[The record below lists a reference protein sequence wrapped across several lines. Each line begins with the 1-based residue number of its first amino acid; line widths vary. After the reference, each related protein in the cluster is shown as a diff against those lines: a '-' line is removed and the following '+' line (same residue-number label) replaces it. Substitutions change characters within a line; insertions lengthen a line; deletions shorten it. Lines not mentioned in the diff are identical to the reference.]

1 MEAKRIEKAPIED
14 LVKQLV
20 AENSVSTQSN
30 LAVTQKVASWLE
42 AIGFQTEWIPY
53 NDAAGIAKASIVAK
67 RDAKKPRQEKG
78 LLLGG
83 ASYLAHTDVVP
94 VEDWHTGFSGP
105 FEAVEKEGRLYGR
118 GTCDMKGSLC
128 CAIQAAAK
136 IDPWDQTKPIY
147 FVVTAD
153 EEIGMQGAQQVHER
167 SQLWKEMID
176 LDVAGIIG
184 EPTEMQVVHAHKG
197 TYGVLLRST
206 GLSAHTSTGKGKN
219 ANEALI
225 PALPELLELKML
237 TENQAQYQDTQ
248 FDPPTLTLNMVIKNE
263 PLAINVTT
271 AIAEVHLFFRTMP
284 RVDNQTL
291 VKNLRQ
297 IQSKHQLQW
306 IDKGEKLSW
315 SVSPDSPWVRELL
328 EITGQTK
335 STTVCYGTD
344 ASVLQKLRRLVV
356 CGPGSIEQAHRKDE
370 WISIEQLRKAT
381 EVYAQAFRKW
391 AC

>member
-136 IDPWDQTKPIY
+136 IDPSDQTKPIY

-184 EPTEMQVVHAHKG
+184 EPTEMVAVTVVDPSLVEHKQDKTPVLIKLERPSNLDG
-197 TYGVLLRST
+197 SVRSAKVVKKYPNQRYVETDTLGRVFVGEKGNQIKLQQLINVKDGVLYL
-206 GLSAHTSTGKGKN
+206 HN
-219 ANEALI
+219 
-225 PALPELLELKML
+225 
-237 TENQAQYQDTQ
+237 
-248 FDPPTLTLNMVIKNE
+248 
-263 PLAINVTT
+263 
-271 AIAEVHLFFRTMP
+271 RT
-284 RVDNQTL
+284 
-291 VKNLRQ
+291 
-297 IQSKHQLQW
+297 
-306 IDKGEKLSW
+306 
-315 SVSPDSPWVRELL
+315 
-328 EITGQTK
+328 
-335 STTVCYGTD
+335 
-344 ASVLQKLRRLVV
+344 
-356 CGPGSIEQAHRKDE
+356 
-370 WISIEQLRKAT
+370 
-381 EVYAQAFRKW
+381 
-391 AC
+391 